1 MEQQTEAY
9 NESIEINKNINELT
23 IEMLKLNN
31 DFLKLNEEFEKYTI
45 FLKILIKTKKHTS

>member
-31 DFLKLNEEFEKYTI
+31 DFLKMNEEFEKYTM